1 MPLQSIAQC
10 SAVMVCRRTRIG
22 TVNNARTCFG
32 NSRTRTERTPNG
44 GTRWST
50 SADAPK
56 RFEMKRTLTTSH
68 RIAIAHSGT
77 TKPLRERIAP
87 SGDGSSRRRC
97 IRQRSGRR
105 TTGPTG
111 ADFRTRVA
119 LRRSDPAACPGF
131 ASPASPQCD
140 KRSTDPADLR
150 TPIPPGFPREH
161 AALLAPWGFRCRL
174 AASPHRNGS
183 HGSAAHF
190 PSRQHCTPNTDH
202 VETGSQK
209 PPKSPA

>member
-119 LRRSDPAACPGF
+119 LRRSDPA
-131 ASPASPQCD
+131 
-140 KRSTDPADLR
+140 DLR